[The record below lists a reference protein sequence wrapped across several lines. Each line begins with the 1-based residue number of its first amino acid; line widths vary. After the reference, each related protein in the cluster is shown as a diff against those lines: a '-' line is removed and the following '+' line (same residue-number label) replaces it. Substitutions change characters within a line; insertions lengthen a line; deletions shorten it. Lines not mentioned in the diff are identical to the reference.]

1 MQHDLP
7 KKLEEKI
14 ETLCE
19 QGCTQVNQI
28 IDDAKKGGEIE
39 ELEEF
44 NGSEV
49 ELIIDELSKIMSVYD
64 E

>member
-44 NGSEV
+44 NGSEI

>member
-1 MQHDLP
+1 MQTALP

-19 QGCTQVNQI
+19 QGCSQVKQI
-28 IDDAKKGGEIE
+28 LDNAKKGEKIE
-39 ELEEF
+39 ALEEF
-44 NGSEV
+44 NGTEI
-49 ELIIDELSKIMSVYD
+49 EQIIDELSKIMSVYD